1 MACAAQRNQVRIRS
15 DGLFIKGKYS
25 LAKIFVMN
33 SHFAISACLN
43 RYCCFSFF
51 LGGGGGGGGEGE
63 EEGEEDPLYCCL
75 CAVFFGNRYQI
86 LFFLY
91 TSPTELTQSLCKVK

>member
-1 MACAAQRNQVRIRS
+1 MACASQRNQVRIRS

-33 SHFAISACLN
+33 SHFAVSACLN
-43 RYCCFSFF
+43 RDYCFSFF
-51 LGGGGGGGGEGE
+51 LTGGGGGGGVHSTV
-63 EEGEEDPLYCCL
+63 DL

-91 TSPTELTQSLCKVK
+91 MSPTELTQSLCKVK